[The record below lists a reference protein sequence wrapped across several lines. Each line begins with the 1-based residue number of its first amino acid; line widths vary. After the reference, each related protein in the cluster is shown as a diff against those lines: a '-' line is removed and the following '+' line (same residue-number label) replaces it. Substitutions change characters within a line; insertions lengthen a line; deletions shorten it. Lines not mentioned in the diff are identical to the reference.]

1 MKDTTTD
8 ELLVDHQDGITTLTM
23 NRPKVLN
30 ALSLDMRHAMFD
42 AFDEIEHDPKVRC
55 VVLRGAGGNFMAGG
69 DVKSFAEDYAPLP
82 AAERQAYFERRVHSL
97 HPMMM
102 QMRRMRKPLLASVE
116 GAAAGAGMSFMMAC
130 DLTVASTAAIFRF
143 SYSAIGASP
152 DGSGS
157 YHLPRIVGTRRAME
171 LSLLGDKIDAETAHR
186 YNLVN
191 FLVSPEEVE
200 AETNRLATRLAH
212 GPTQSYGSIKELI
225 YASHA
230 NSFEAQLAMEA
241 KNFGRCA
248 ATEDWV
254 EGVTAFANK
263 RKPKFRGR

>member
-1 MKDTTTD
+1 MTD
-8 ELLVDHQDGITTLTM
+8 HLLIDHQDGVTTLTM

-42 AFDEIEHDPKVRC
+42 AMDRIEHDPKVRC

-69 DVKSFAEDYAPLP
+69 DVKSFAEEHAPKP
-82 AAERQAYFERRVHSL
+82 PGERAAYFERRVHSL

-102 QMRRMRKPLLASVE
+102 QMRRMKKPILASVE

-130 DLTVASTAAIFRF
+130 DLAIAADTSIYRF

-171 LSLLGDKIDAETAHR
+171 LALLGDKFDAQTAHR

-191 FLVSPEEVE
+191 FLVAPEDIE
-200 AETNRLATRLAH
+200 AETQRLATRLAN
-212 GPTQSYGSIKELI
+212 GPTQSYGSVKELI

-230 NSFEAQLAMEA
+230 NSFESQLAMEA
-241 KNFGRCA
+241 RNFGKCA

-254 EGVTAFANK
+254 EGVTAFTEK
-263 RKPKFRGR
+263 RKPKFKGR

>member
-1 MKDTTTD
+1 MTD
-8 ELLVDHQDGITTLTM
+8 HLLIDHQDGVTTLTM

-42 AFDEIEHDPKVRC
+42 AMDEIEHDPKVRC
-55 VVLRGAGGNFMAGG
+55 VVLRGAGGTFMAGG
-69 DVKSFAEDYAPLP
+69 DVKSFAEEHAPKP
-82 AAERQAYFERRVHSL
+82 PAERAAYFERRVHSL

-102 QMRRMRKPLLASVE
+102 QMRRMKKPILASVE
-116 GAAAGAGMSFMMAC
+116 GAAAGAGLSFMMGC
-130 DLTVASTAAIFRF
+130 DLAVAATDAIFRF

-171 LSLLGDKIDAETAHR
+171 LALLGDKFDAETAYR

-191 FLVSPEEVE
+191 FLVAPGEVE
-200 AETNRLATRLAH
+200 AETNRLAERLAH
-212 GPTQSYGSIKELI
+212 GPTVSYGCIKELI

-230 NSFEAQLAMEA
+230 NTFESQLAMEA
-241 KNFGRCA
+241 RNFGLCA
-248 ATEDWV
+248 STEDWV
-254 EGVTAFANK
+254 EGVTSFTEK
-263 RKPKFRGR
+263 RKPVFRGR